1 MGLQLDERYQVE
13 IYEAIKQATAQR
25 NRAAIIMP
33 PGTGKTI
40 EALKLIEDNP
50 DKSVMYLSPSPK
62 INAYIR
68 KQIRS
73 IYGKEADKILSRIT
87 FKTYN
92 GLMREY
98 KTHPVDMKENG
109 TDIIIEDEAHR
120 AGAKEWG
127 KAVEYLEQV
136 NPNATRLAMT
146 ATPIRSDGRNMLE
159 EKCGEIDYHFKLTD
173 AIARG
178 VLTLPKW
185 VCARYIFAEDIQR
198 IEEKIARISDEKERK
213 KQEEKLAKAKRSLA
227 KAEGVDEIL
236 ARNMEDI
243 NGKWLVFCN
252 VGDDIE
258 ALQAEA
264 IEKGWYSRVNPNY
277 QLLNVEAINPDIEN
291 AYALRQFSK
300 PKADDLRVMYSKIC

>member
-1 MGLQLDERYQVE
+1 MGVQLDERYQVE

-33 PGTGKTI
+33 PGTGKTV

-50 DKSVMYLSPSPK
+50 DKSVTYLSPSPK

-68 KQIRS
+68 KQIRN

-98 KTHPVDMKENG
+98 KTHPVDIRENG

-146 ATPIRSDGRNMLE
+146 ATLREFFVNEPSKFDPREYLGP
-159 EKCGEIDYHFKLTD
+159 
-173 AIARG
+173 ARAAVKELVKHKMQ
-178 VLTLPKW
+178 VLGT
-185 VCARYIFAEDIQR
+185 A
-198 IEEKIARISDEKERK
+198 
-213 KQEEKLAKAKRSLA
+213 
-227 KAEGVDEIL
+227 G
-236 ARNMEDI
+236 
-243 NGKWLVFCN
+243 
-252 VGDDIE
+252 
-258 ALQAEA
+258 
-264 IEKGWYSRVNPNY
+264 
-277 QLLNVEAINPDIEN
+277 N
-291 AYALRQFSK
+291 A
-300 PKADDLRVMYSKIC
+300 